1 LQHGFA
7 VSLNRHITHD
17 GMASVSD
24 RGGNRLDLVAAPT
37 ADRHLGA
44 ACSKQP
50 GGTLANA
57 RPTARD
63 EH

>member
-1 LQHGFA
+1 LQHGLA
-7 VSLNRHITHD
+7 VTLNRYIAHD
-17 GMASVSD
+17 RTAGVTD
-24 RGGNRLDLVAAPT
+24 RSGNRLDLVAAPT